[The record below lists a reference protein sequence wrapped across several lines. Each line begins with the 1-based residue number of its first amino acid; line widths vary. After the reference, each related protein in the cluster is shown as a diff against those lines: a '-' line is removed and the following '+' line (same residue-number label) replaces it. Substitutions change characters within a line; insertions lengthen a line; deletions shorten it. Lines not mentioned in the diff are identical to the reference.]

1 MSNEFNEAIKDKIEM
16 QVLSAYYTMDEILDE
31 LGMTYEDAYSEK
43 LTTDCLIDLLIQ
55 KRFDESPQL

>member
-1 MSNEFNEAIKDKIEM
+1 MSNEFNEAIKDNIEM
-16 QVLSAYYTMDEILDE
+16 QISANYTMEEILDE

-55 KRFDESPQL
+55 RFDECFFNK